1 MLGGTGA
8 GLIVR
13 WRRWWRFL
21 VSMAG
26 GKLRN
31 RFSGPEDP
39 RAPVDTV
46 LNTLVSEAP
55 REAECDLTPMGL
67 KPELPLPPQVPAV
80 PESTHPRAEV
90 LPIPPLV
97 TVKPAPIPASP
108 PEPASVKMALGAPH
122 LGSGVACPVCGH
134 LLALTI
140 DRVLSGAPLFCVE
153 CGLMLTLDIARSR
166 VGLEALKKL
175 METLGSPAPG
185 RP

>member
-1 MLGGTGA
+1 
-8 GLIVR
+8 
-13 WRRWWRFL
+13 

-31 RFSGPEDP
+31 LFSGPEDP

-46 LNTLVSEAP
+46 LNSLVSEAP
-55 REAECDLTPMGL
+55 REAECDLAPMGL
-67 KPELPLPPQVPAV
+67 KPEFLLPPQVPAA

-90 LPIPPLV
+90 LP
-97 TVKPAPIPASP
+97 TPIPTSI
-108 PEPASVKMALGAPH
+108 PEPASLKMALGAPH

-175 METLGSPAPG
+175 KETLGSPAPG

>member
-1 MLGGTGA
+1 
-8 GLIVR
+8 
-13 WRRWWRFL
+13 

-31 RFSGPEDP
+31 WFSGPEDP

-46 LNTLVSEAP
+46 LNSLVSEAP

-67 KPELPLPPQVPAV
+67 KPELLLPPQVPA
-80 PESTHPRAEV
+80 EV
-90 LPIPPLV
+90 LP
-97 TVKPAPIPASP
+97 TPIPTSI
-108 PEPASVKMALGAPH
+108 PEPASLKMALGAPH

-175 METLGSPAPG
+175 KETLGSPAPG